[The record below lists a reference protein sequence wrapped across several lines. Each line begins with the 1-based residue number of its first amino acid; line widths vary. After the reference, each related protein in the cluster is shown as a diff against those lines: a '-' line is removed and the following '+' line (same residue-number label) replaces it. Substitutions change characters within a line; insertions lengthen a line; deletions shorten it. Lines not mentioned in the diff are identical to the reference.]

1 MQYFVKGIMKMRAAV
16 LIAIILLAGSG
27 AVAAQQALS
36 LKEVIDFALRNKKD
50 VAKARL
56 DVENANYLIQESTA
70 MMLPQINGA
79 GSLTYNPKLQQ
90 MALDF
95 NGETQVL
102 KIGTPWQSNAA
113 IQLDQQ
119 IFNLS
124 VFNGLKAARTT
135 REFYQLNVN
144 LTEEQVIEK
153 VAESYYGVFKTRSQI
168 VTLDKTIQNT
178 TRIKN
183 VIAGLEE
190 NGLAKK
196 IDVDRTTVALNN
208 LNSARIQLE
217 NALKLQENALK
228 YLIGMDIATPIV
240 LSESEFQIQPELLI
254 KEDFNLANRTEIQ
267 LLEKQEELLKLS
279 KSTISASYY
288 PIVGISANYGYLS
301 QGSRFPYFAGIE
313 KGVAGSDFSAIALN
327 LRVPIFNGYSVRA
340 KVGQAEVNIRKV
352 EADLE
357 DAKLALSLD
366 AENAFIQIN
375 NSIVNLESQQ
385 SNMEL
390 AERVLRNVEN
400 NYQNGLSSLTDLLDA
415 ENSYAD
421 AQNNYTAAIMDYK
434 LAEIKLKKAKG
445 ELKQYHLN

>member
-1 MQYFVKGIMKMRAAV
+1 M
-16 LIAIILLAGSG
+16 IAIILLAGSG